1 MIHSQMILLL
11 DNTTWYFVIVFNPFY
26 VCFEPFGF
34 RFHTLYDLIMS
45 SEIPYHVGVDCG
57 LPSLSDASGTPSEN
71 PKSAEV
77 DLPYVLKL
85 SMGFGKLPLP
95 IKKKW
100 SAKWST
106 HTFACTL
113 AKMKVSDA
121 FAKLHIAQEQK
132 MGYFFGLNANL
143 RK

>member
-1 MIHSQMILLL
+1 MILTL
-11 DNTTWYFVIVFNPFY
+11 DNTTWFFVIVFNPFY

-45 SEIPYHVGVDCG
+45 SEIPYHVEGDCG
-57 LPSLSDASGTPSEN
+57 VPALSDASGTQSEN

-77 DLPYVLKL
+77 DMPYVLKL

-95 IKKKW
+95 NKNW

-106 HTFACTL
+106 HTFACTV
-113 AKMKVSDA
+113 ATWKVSDA
-121 FAKLHIAQEQK
+121 FAKLAIAQEQK
-132 MGYFFGLNANL
+132 MGYFFGLNA
-143 RK
+143 KGK